1 LIEVAPTV
9 SVGLAASAQ
18 MLRGIEIGG
27 RIRKMRLVLISMTLF
42 GYWLLL
48 SGHYTP
54 WLVISG
60 AVLSVLVVAFCL
72 FKGITDEEGFPIE
85 KLPRALIYWPWLGWQ
100 IVLSALQVTR
110 LILHPRLPISPTM
123 VKVDALQ
130 NSAVGLT
137 TYANSITLT
146 PGTISVEISE
156 RGKTIWV
163 HALTRENAQG
173 FADDQMNRRVARMDG
188 IAKRDAAA

>member
-1 LIEVAPTV
+1 
-9 SVGLAASAQ
+9 
-18 MLRGIEIGG
+18 
-27 RIRKMRLVLISMTLF
+27 MRLVLISITLF

-60 AVLSVLVVAFCL
+60 GVLSIVVVAFCL
-72 FKGITDEEGFPIE
+72 FKGITDDEGFPIE

-100 IVLSALQVTR
+100 IVLSALNVTR

-123 VKVDALQ
+123 VKVDTLQ
-130 NSAVGLT
+130 DSAVGLT

-146 PGTISVEISE
+146 PGTISVEVSE
-156 RGKTIWV
+156 QGKAIWV
-163 HALTRENAQG
+163 HAITRENAEG
-173 FADDQMNRRVARMDG
+173 FADDEMNRRVAWMDG
-188 IAKRDAAA
+188 VAENGGKA